1 MTAAVPCPHHP
12 ECPGCP
18 WVGRA
23 YADQLHSKRHRV
35 ASALEAAFPGGAP
48 VTVEPV
54 TAAAETVGYRVQA
67 KLMVGV
73 MRRGPVLGL
82 YAPGSHRILDVSRC
96 PLHDPLLQHAIPAVR
111 DALAAESVPFHVR
124 DRPGV
129 RYVLL
134 RASVAEERVLVTIVS
149 SLAPL
154 PQAARLARRLRASLP
169 LAGLLLNENATTG
182 NVILGTRTE
191 RIWGERTLRER
202 YGDVTLAAG
211 PTAFVQAN
219 TRMAARI
226 YAAIARAVDPAIAP
240 AINPT
245 IAPALDH
252 TIAESIGPALV
263 DGLDP
268 SRSDGAGLRML
279 DLYCGVGGIALTV
292 APRAASVV
300 GVEEVEAAVL
310 AARAN
315 AERNRV
321 SHARFVTGRVED
333 MLAAFDEPVDVVTL
347 NPPRKGCVPRV
358 LDEIARLAP
367 ARVLYLSCS
376 PESFARDAA
385 ALTRA
390 GFALESVQPFD
401 LLPQTDHV
409 ELLGAFARRKI

>member
-23 YADQLHSKRHRV
+23 YDDQLHSKRHRV

-48 VTVEPV
+48 VLVEPV

-67 KLMVGV
+67 KLMVGAT
-73 MRRGPVLGL
+73 RRGPVLGL

-96 PLHDPLLQHAIPAVR
+96 PLHDPLLQRAIPAVR

-124 DRPGV
+124 ERPGV

-154 PQAARLARRLRASLP
+154 PQAARLGRRLRATLP

-191 RIWGERTLRER
+191 PIWGERTLRER

-219 TRMAARI
+219 SRMAARI
-226 YAAIARAVDPAIAP
+226 YAAIARAIDRTIPGRIDP
-240 AINPT
+240 T
-245 IAPALDH
+245 
-252 TIAESIGPALV
+252 
-263 DGLDP
+263 
-268 SRSDGAGLRML
+268 RSGDAGLRVL

-321 SHARFVTGRVED
+321 SHARFVAGRVEE

-358 LDEIARLAP
+358 IDEIARLAP

-409 ELLGAFARRKI
+409 ELLGAFARRQDIAAIHDESAP

>member
-1 MTAAVPCPHHP
+1 MTAASPCPHHP
-12 ECPGCP
+12 DCPGCP

-35 ASALEAAFPGGAP
+35 AAALEAAFPSGVP
-48 VTVEPV
+48 VAVEPV
-54 TAAAETVGYRVQA
+54 VAAAETVGYRVQA

-73 MRRGPVLGL
+73 TRRGPVLGL

-96 PLHDPLLQHAIPAVR
+96 PLHDPLLQQAIPAVR
-111 DALAAESVPFHVR
+111 DALAAEHVPFHVR

-134 RASVAEERVLVTIVS
+134 RASVDDGRVLVTIVS

-154 PQAARLARRLRASLP
+154 PQAARLARRLRATLP
-169 LAGLLLNENATTG
+169 LAGLLLNENATAG
-182 NVILGTRTE
+182 NVILGARTE

-202 YGDVTLAAG
+202 YGDVSLAAG

-226 YAAIARAVDPAIAP
+226 YTAIAEAIDQ
-240 AINPT
+240 T
-245 IAPALDH
+245 I
-252 TIAESIGPALV
+252 E

-268 SRSDGAGLRML
+268 THPKVGPRVL

-292 APRAASVV
+292 ASRAASVV

-321 SHARFVTGRVED
+321 AHARFVTGRVEET
-333 MLAAFDEPVDVVTL
+333 LAAFDEPVDVVTL
-347 NPPRKGCVPRV
+347 NPPRKGCLPRV
-358 LDEIARLAP
+358 IDEIARLAP

-390 GFALESVQPFD
+390 GFSLESLQPFD

-409 ELLGAFARRKI
+409 ELLGTFARRQNIAAIHGQSAS